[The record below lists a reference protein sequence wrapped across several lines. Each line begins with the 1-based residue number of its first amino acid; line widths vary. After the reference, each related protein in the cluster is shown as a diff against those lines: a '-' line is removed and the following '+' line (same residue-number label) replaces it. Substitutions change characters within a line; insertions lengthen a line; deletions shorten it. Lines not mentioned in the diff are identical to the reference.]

1 MRRCSRKSLYPSIA
15 DNSRCTF
22 VPRVKGRTKA
32 MCVQDAGSSICKR
45 AYISNKFNKV
55 TQRRNLVSYG
65 SGLIKTHV
73 LGSITLPKTMR
84 IILLNY
90 VCEIAY
96 WET

>member
-1 MRRCSRKSLYPSIA
+1 MFPKKLIIA
-15 DNSRCTF
+15 GNSKCTF

-32 MCVQDAGSSICKR
+32 MCVQDAGSNIWKL
-45 AYISNKFNKV
+45 AYISKKFNKV
-55 TQRRNLVSYG
+55 TQRRNHVSYG